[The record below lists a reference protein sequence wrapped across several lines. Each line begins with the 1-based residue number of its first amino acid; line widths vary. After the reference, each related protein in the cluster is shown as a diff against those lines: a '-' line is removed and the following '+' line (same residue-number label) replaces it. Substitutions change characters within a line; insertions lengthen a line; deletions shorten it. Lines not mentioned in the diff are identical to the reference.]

1 MTKMKKYLPSLGFL
15 IFLILAWQLF
25 KRTYDSILI
34 PSTSGMVRAFFTL
47 LLDGSTWKSFWI
59 SNQSLALGFFIS
71 AVVGVTTGLLI
82 GRLAWLE
89 RAVDPWLDFLLV
101 VPMAMI
107 MPALIMAMG
116 FSLSS
121 RVLIVCFFTVPV
133 IVINTQAGLKQ
144 VSSELVDMAHVFGA
158 NEYKLWVKILI
169 KGAAP
174 MVWAGLRSGLGR
186 AISGMVLSELL
197 LSAVGIGI
205 LFQTFQGNFDPEMT
219 FGLVAMLICESLLLL
234 KIMNV
239 IEHRAIPWF
248 YTERV

>member
-1 MTKMKKYLPSLGFL
+1 MNKTKRFLPSLGFFV
-15 IFLILAWQLF
+15 FLLLAWQVFRKL
-25 KRTYDSILI
+25 YDSILI
-34 PSTSGMVRAFFTL
+34 PSTFGMVRAFFKLVTE
-47 LLDGSTWKSFWI
+47 GSTWNAFWI
-59 SNQSLALGFFIS
+59 SNQTLVLGFVIS
-71 AVVGVTTGLLI
+71 SVVGIAVGLLL
-82 GRLAWLE
+82 GRVAWLE
-89 RAVDPWLDFLLV
+89 RAVDPWLDFMLV

-116 FSLSS
+116 FSLPS
-121 RVLIVCFFTVPV
+121 RVLIVVLFTFPV

-174 MVWAGLRSGLGR
+174 LVWSGLRSGLGR

-197 LSAVGIGI
+197 LSAVGIGV
-205 LFQTFQGNFDPEMT
+205 LFQIFQGNFDPEMT
-219 FGLVAMLICESLLLL
+219 FGLVALLVCESLLLL

-239 IEHRAIPWF
+239 IERRAIPWF
-248 YTERV
+248 YIERV